1 MKSLRDEWSYLVHS
15 KYPIIAII
23 FPLIAVLGY
32 SLLLP
37 SSQINDANVVVV
49 DQDNTAYSREFIQ
62 KIDASPYMNVAEIVS
77 YTDNPEQYFYHE
89 QYLAVISLPH
99 GLEDNHNRSLSS
111 RVGLILD
118 NTNVQ
123 SITSI
128 RTAMQEISVSENMEL
143 SVPAMLKTGM
153 NAEQAQGALNGIA
166 LEVRSLFNPTNDY
179 QNTTIL
185 AFTCMFSFM
194 ILNINS
200 LPLVARLRVSKRLAA
215 ELQNPFNILLRMLP
229 YTLFSTAGLIFSL
242 GMLKV
247 FGGGRFEANPIL
259 FIIPVVLYVFGTVCI
274 NVLVAWGAAHPGIA
288 IGRMVMIL
296 MPAFVLSGAVLSRS
310 LFPPLAIQ
318 IGDFFPFVWMYKF
331 LRTMGLRGAPLQ
343 EMLPE
348 LGSLLLYVGVLSMLV
363 IARALWEKQK
373 LAKQTAGSASEK
385 GSPHPVVPAS
395 TTGGGLSMQG
405 APSAPLHEPIK
416 G

>member
-1 MKSLRDEWSYLVHS
+1 MKSLRDEWTHLVHS

-37 SSQINDANVVVV
+37 SSQINEANVVVV

-62 KIDASPYMNVAEIVS
+62 KIDASPNMNVAEVVS

-89 QYLAVISLPH
+89 KFLAVISLPK
-99 GLEDNHNRSLSS
+99 GLEANHNRSLSS

-118 NTNVQ
+118 NTNAQ
-123 SITSI
+123 SITLI
-128 RTAMQEISVSENMEL
+128 RTAMQEIGVSENMGL
-143 SVPAMLKTGM
+143 SVPAIMKTGM

-179 QNTTIL
+179 QNTSVL

-194 ILNINS
+194 MLNINS
-200 LPLVARLRVSKRLAA
+200 LPLIARLRVSRRLAA
-215 ELQNPFNILLRMLP
+215 ELQNPFNILLRILP

-242 GMLKV
+242 GVLKM
-247 FGGGRFEANPIL
+247 FGGSRFEANPVL
-259 FIIPVVLYVFGTVCI
+259 FIIPVVLYVFGTVCLNI
-274 NVLVAWGAAHPGIA
+274 LVAWGAAHPGVA
-288 IGRMVMIL
+288 IGRMVIVL

-310 LFPPLAIQ
+310 LFPSLAIQ
-318 IGDFFPFVWMYKF
+318 IGDFFPFAWLYKF
-331 LRTMGLRGAPLQ
+331 VRSMGLRGAPLQ

-348 LGSLLLYVGVLSMLV
+348 LGSMLLYVGVLSMLV

-373 LAKQTAGSASEK
+373 LAKNATGDAPGMGAAHSA
-385 GSPHPVVPAS
+385 
-395 TTGGGLSMQG
+395 
-405 APSAPLHEPIK
+405 APSMPGSGISAQGGASAPIHKPIK

>member
-153 NAEQAQGALNGIA
+153 NADQAQGALNGIA

-229 YTLFSTAGLIFSL
+229 YTLFSTAGLIFS

-247 FGGGRFEANPIL
+247 FGEAVSRPIRF
-259 FIIPVVLYVFGTVCI
+259 
-274 NVLVAWGAAHPGIA
+274 
-288 IGRMVMIL
+288 
-296 MPAFVLSGAVLSRS
+296 S
-310 LFPPLAIQ
+310 L
-318 IGDFFPFVWMYKF
+318 
-331 LRTMGLRGAPLQ
+331 
-343 EMLPE
+343 
-348 LGSLLLYVGVLSMLV
+348 
-363 IARALWEKQK
+363 
-373 LAKQTAGSASEK
+373 
-385 GSPHPVVPAS
+385 
-395 TTGGGLSMQG
+395 
-405 APSAPLHEPIK
+405 
-416 G
+416 

>member
-1 MKSLRDEWSYLVHS
+1 MKSLRDEWTHLVHS

-37 SSQINDANVVVV
+37 SSQINEANVVVV

-62 KIDASPYMNVAEIVS
+62 KIDASPNMNVAEVVS

-89 QYLAVISLPH
+89 KFLAVISLPK
-99 GLEDNHNRSLSS
+99 GLEANHNRSLSS

-118 NTNVQ
+118 NTNAQ
-123 SITSI
+123 SITLI
-128 RTAMQEISVSENMEL
+128 RTAMQEISVSENMGL
-143 SVPAMLKTGM
+143 SVPAIMKTGM

-179 QNTTIL
+179 QNTSVL

-194 ILNINS
+194 MLNINS
-200 LPLVARLRVSKRLAA
+200 LPLIARLRVSRRLTA
-215 ELQNPFNILLRMLP
+215 ELQNPFNILLRILP

-242 GMLKV
+242 GVLKM
-247 FGGGRFEANPIL
+247 FGGSRFEANPFL
-259 FIIPVVLYVFGTVCI
+259 FIIPVVLYVFGTVCLNI
-274 NVLVAWGAAHPGIA
+274 LVAWGAAHPGVA
-288 IGRMVMIL
+288 IGRMVMVL

-318 IGDFFPFVWMYKF
+318 IGDFFPFAWLYKF
-331 LRTMGLRGAPLQ
+331 VRSMGLRGAPFQ

-348 LGSLLLYVGVLSMLV
+348 LGSMLLYVGVLSMLV

-373 LAKQTAGSASEK
+373 LAKNATGDAPGMGAAHSAG
-385 GSPHPVVPAS
+385 PTS
-395 TTGGGLSMQG
+395 TPGGGISVQGG
-405 APSAPLHEPIK
+405 APAPIHEPIK

>member
-1 MKSLRDEWSYLVHS
+1 M
-15 KYPIIAII
+15 
-23 FPLIAVLGY
+23 LGY

-37 SSQINDANVVVV
+37 SSQINEANVVVV

-62 KIDASPYMNVAEIVS
+62 KIDASPNLNVAEVVS
-77 YTDNPEQYFYHE
+77 YSDNPEQYFYHE
-89 QYLAVISLPH
+89 KFLAVISLPK
-99 GLEDNHNRSLSS
+99 GLEANHNRSLSS

-123 SITSI
+123 SITLI
-128 RTAMQEISVSENMEL
+128 RTAMQEISVSENMGL
-143 SVPAMLKTGM
+143 SFPAIMKTGM

-179 QNTTIL
+179 QNTTVL

-194 ILNINS
+194 MLNINS
-200 LPLVARLRVSKRLAA
+200 LPLIARLRVSRRLAA
-215 ELQNPFNILLRMLP
+215 ELQNPFNILLCILP

-242 GMLKV
+242 GVLKM
-247 FGGGRFEANPIL
+247 FGGSRFEANPVL
-259 FIIPVVLYVFGTVCI
+259 FIIPVVLYVFGTVCLNI
-274 NVLVAWGAAHPGIA
+274 LVAW
-288 IGRMVMIL
+288 
-296 MPAFVLSGAVLSRS
+296 GAVLSRS

-318 IGDFFPFVWMYKF
+318 IGDFFPFAWLYKF
-331 LRTMGLRGAPLQ
+331 VRTMGLRGAPLQ

-373 LAKQTAGSASEK
+373 LAKKSYRRCFWNGGNSFRWSSKHIWQRDICTRRTASAYTRANKRIAIFSSYLK
-385 GSPHPVVPAS
+385 
-395 TTGGGLSMQG
+395 
-405 APSAPLHEPIK
+405 
-416 G
+416 

>member
-1 MKSLRDEWSYLVHS
+1 MKSLRDEWTYLVHS

-37 SSQINDANVVVV
+37 SSQINEANVVVV

-62 KIDASPYMNVAEIVS
+62 KIDASPNMNVAEVVS

-89 QYLAVISLPH
+89 KFLAVISLPK
-99 GLEDNHNRSLSS
+99 GLEANHNRSLSS

-123 SITSI
+123 SITLI
-128 RTAMQEISVSENMEL
+128 RTAMQEISVSENMGL
-143 SVPAMLKTGM
+143 SVPAIMKTGM

-179 QNTTIL
+179 QNTSVL
-185 AFTCMFSFM
+185 GFTCMFSFM
-194 ILNINS
+194 MLNINS
-200 LPLVARLRVSKRLAA
+200 LPLIARLRVSKRLAA
-215 ELQNPFNILLRMLP
+215 ELQNPFNILLRILP

-242 GMLKV
+242 GVLKM
-247 FGGGRFEANPIL
+247 FGGSRFEANPVL
-259 FIIPVVLYVFGTVCI
+259 FIIPVVLYVFGTVCLNI
-274 NVLVAWGAAHPGIA
+274 LVAWGAAHPGGA
-288 IGRMVMIL
+288 IGRMVIVL

-310 LFPPLAIQ
+310 LFPSLAIQ
-318 IGDFFPFVWMYKF
+318 IGDFFPFAWLYKF
-331 LRTMGLRGAPLQ
+331 VRSMGLRGAPFQ

-373 LAKQTAGSASEK
+373 LAKNATGDAPGMGAA
-385 GSPHPVVPAS
+385 HPVGPTSTPGGISVQGGPPA
-395 TTGGGLSMQG
+395 
-405 APSAPLHEPIK
+405 PIHEPIK